1 MASSRFIFKWMR
13 LLGVKAAP
21 RYGGALPG
29 GASQPPI
36 ARVPR
41 LLTRQEW
48 HVLLLLSYLPVQA
61 RDLLEEEVWEVWQWG
76 RVREPL
82 SVSEYTQPGVAGV
95 RRARFAEDDG
105 CGQEVETLSQ
115 RLTQEWGLSLR
126 VLQAP
131 EQQLSRTMRSALLAV
146 QGARLGQLWARL
158 AQSLAPQQILEV
170 FRQTLAA

>member
-21 RYGGALPG
+21 RYGGSVPG
-29 GASQPPI
+29 DPAQPPI

-48 HVLLLLSYLPVQA
+48 HVLLLLSALPIQA

-82 SVSEYTQPGVAGV
+82 NLSEYTQPGRAGV
-95 RRARFAEDDG
+95 RRARFAEG
-105 CGQEVETLSQ
+105 ECGGQEVETISQ
-115 RLTQEWGLSLR
+115 RLTEEWSFVLR

-131 EQQLSRTMRSALLAV
+131 EQQVSRTMRSTLLV
-146 QGARLGQLWARL
+146 MQGARLSQLWALL
-158 AQSLAPQQILEV
+158 AQSLAPQQVLAV
-170 FRQTLAA
+170 FRQTLMA